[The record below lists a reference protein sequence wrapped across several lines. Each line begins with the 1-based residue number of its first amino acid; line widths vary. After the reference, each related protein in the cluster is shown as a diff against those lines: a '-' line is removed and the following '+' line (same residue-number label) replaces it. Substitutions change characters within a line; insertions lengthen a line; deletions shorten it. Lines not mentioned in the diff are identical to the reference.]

1 MDWPLVH
8 WAELREGSMDWVVG
22 FNAGPWSAVSAQVK
36 NTHTHTQE
44 QLWRTGLIYWHGREY
59 LCPWG
64 DEQGLLGKVSVAKDL
79 GIGR

>member
-36 NTHTHTQE
+36 NTHTHTGTALE
-44 QLWRTGLIYWHGREY
+44 NWFNLLAWKGVFMPLGR
-59 LCPWG
+59 
-64 DEQGLLGKVSVAKDL
+64 
-79 GIGR
+79 